1 MQNEKSNKNE
11 EHYVQTEEMFK
22 TENEFCPFPVKNVK
36 KCERLSIEHQFAR
49 HQNYTNDIHVQYKV
63 RFSF

>member
-11 EHYVQTEEMFK
+11 EHYVQIEEMFK

-36 KCERLSIEHQFAR
+36 KMRTFINRTSIC
-49 HQNYTNDIHVQYKV
+49 
-63 RFSF
+63 